1 MAGEPNR
8 TMKIPALQI
17 LLGLAIAAVAPAQ
30 PLTQISQSL
39 KINQTVTPLFPASLI
54 SVGITE
60 GQVHIA
66 ISVNEEGKLT
76 DALVVS
82 YTDAELAVSA
92 MEAIKEWTFEPAR
105 RADGPVGS
113 RVELMVRF
121 EARGAVIS
129 YTLNTFLER
138 YLSRMTVRRMIG
150 TCEPAELDRPLAP
163 TVCIHPMYPR
173 ELAQRG
179 AQGDV
184 VVEFYID
191 QTGAVRLP
199 AVVESAHDQLSNV
212 AVAALRE
219 WKFDPPTHHGEKV
232 NVKALQRFKF
242 ALKG

>member
-1 MAGEPNR
+1 MR
-8 TMKIPALQI
+8 IPALQL

-39 KINQTVTPLFPASLI
+39 KINQTVTPIFPPALI

-60 GQVHIA
+60 GQVHLG
-66 ISVNEEGKLT
+66 ISVDEHGKLT
-76 DALVVS
+76 DALVIS
-82 YTDAELAVSA
+82 YTDAELAVAA
-92 MEAIKEWTFEPAR
+92 MDAIKQWAFEPAR

-138 YLSRMTVRRMIG
+138 YLSRMMARPMIG
-150 TCEPAELDRPLAP
+150 ACEPAELDRPLAP
-163 TVCIHPMYPR
+163 TVSVHPMYPK

-179 AQGDV
+179 AQGEV
-184 VVEFYID
+184 VVEFFID
-191 QTGAVRLP
+191 QAGAVRLP

-232 NVKALQRFKF
+232 NVKAQQRFRF